1 MKGTVLI
8 IVVLILGI
16 IYYFSFDYINTS
28 ANKNIINLQLEN
40 SKIQA
45 DIVSN
50 LLEERLKQGYSKEQ
64 VRNEFQNSIENMS
77 IENSF
82 VCMFDST
89 GKEICHP
96 IRKKIGVVL
105 AEDNSIIR
113 SLANVEVGLNFK
125 QAIMEMK
132 SKGGIREL
140 KSYTE
145 VVYLSP
151 VKNSGWIVAS
161 HASLIK
167 FQEEFSRQK
176 EKGLFIFILVWISS
190 SLLIFLFLF
199 HINAISLKK
208 VSKLNRNTSA
218 QYFKELKAINEK
230 LLKPVK
236 GGQGEVKRLL
246 ADKGTKLKPVLI
258 ENIAFV
264 YTQDK
269 ITYIVEHD
277 NTTSTI
283 NTSLDDLCEL
293 FDKKIFYRAS
303 RQVIVSIRGI
313 DKIEKSGNTQL
324 IVKTTPPSPIEV
336 FISKAKLTEF
346 KKWAGRN

>member
-1 MKGTVLI
+1 MKATVLI

-16 IYYFSFDYINTS
+16 IYYFSFDYINNS
-28 ANKNIINLQLEN
+28 AKKRIINLQIEN
-40 SKIQA
+40 AKIQA

-50 LLEERLKQGYSKEQ
+50 MLEERLKQGFSKEQ
-64 VRNEFQNSIENMS
+64 VRTEFQNSIENMS
-77 IENSF
+77 TEISF

-96 IRKKIGVVL
+96 LREKVGVVL

-113 SLANVEVGLNFK
+113 SLANEEIELNFK
-125 QAIMEMK
+125 HAIMDMT

-140 KSYTE
+140 KKYTE

-151 VKNSGWIVAS
+151 VKNTSWVVAS
-161 HASLIK
+161 HASLVK
-167 FQEEFSRQK
+167 LQKEFKAQK
-176 EKGLFIFILVWISS
+176 EKGLFIFILVWLST
-190 SLLIFLFLF
+190 SLLIFLFLS

-208 VSKLNRNTSA
+208 VSKLNRNTSV

-236 GGQGEVKRLL
+236 GELGEVKRLL

-277 NTTSTI
+277 NITSTI
-283 NTSLDDLCEL
+283 NTSLDDLYEL
-293 FDKKIFYRAS
+293 FDKKTFYRAS
-303 RQVIVSIRGI
+303 RQVIVSINGI
-313 DKIEKSGNTQL
+313 DKIEKRGITQL
-324 IVKTTPPSPIEV
+324 SVKTIPASPIKII
-336 FISKAKLTEF
+336 ISKAKLTEF
-346 KKWAGRN
+346 KKWVGQN